1 MPTYRI
7 TVDTGDDLVLA
18 HGTDANVF
26 ITLFGTAGSTDELM
40 LDTQKNNFEVG
51 STDVFSIDT
60 QNDLGDLQRVRIR
73 HDNTV
78 TADPRGGPGWFLQ
91 SIRIHNEDTDQ
102 EWTFPCER
110 WLAVD
115 EDDGRI
121 DRMLD
126 TA

>member
-1 MPTYRI
+1 VPTYRI
-7 TVDTGDDLVLA
+7 TVDTGDMGLA
-18 HGTDANVF
+18 GTDANVF
-26 ITLFGTAGSTDELM
+26 ITLFGPAGATDELM
-40 LDTQKNNFEVG
+40 LDTQRNNFEQN

-60 QNDLGDLQRVRIR
+60 QNDLGALQRVRIR
-73 HDNTV
+73 HDNTL
-78 TADPRGGPGWFLQ
+78 PGAGWYLQ
-91 SIRIHNEDTDQ
+91 SIRIHNEDTNQ

-126 TA
+126 GA